1 MSLFPRLVSL
11 LQAALILVVASS
23 LPCVAAELVG
33 EITKGVLGAI
43 PIAIVPFGGTQPG
56 SQNIAAIVSRDLE
69 RTGRFH
75 PLPRGDMP
83 EQPTLPSQVRLSF
96 WQASGQEYLVIG
108 RTQPAGSGQFVA
120 EFSLFD
126 VVRGS
131 SLLEYRIPFAAREQ
145 RRTAHRIADLIYQKI
160 IGEAAGLAAPVAFVT
175 VTGTSPADRRYLL
188 QVADADGME
197 AETILRSREPIM
209 SPAWS
214 PDGQRIAYVSF
225 ENKAAA
231 VFVQTLADGSREK
244 VSDRPGINGAPAWSP
259 DGRQLALTLSK
270 DGDPDLY
277 LMDIATRSLRRLTDH
292 RGIDTEPNWSPDGRS
307 IVFTSNRGGQPQLY
321 LVSAAGGE
329 ARRLTFQGDYNAR
342 GVFSPDGASIAM
354 VHGVGGSYRIAVMD
368 LASRSVRVISNGP
381 LDESPGFSPDG
392 RRVLFAARN
401 AGIAQLIAVPVNG
414 GPTEVLNVGNTEVRQ
429 PAWSPKD

>member
-1 MSLFPRLVSL
+1 MSVFPYSVSWL
-11 LQAALILVVASS
+11 RAALILLLTGGLSG
-23 LPCVAAELVG
+23 VAAELVG
-33 EITKGVLGAI
+33 EIRQGVTGAI
-43 PIAIVPFGGTQPG
+43 PIAVVPFGGAQP
-56 SQNIAAIVSRDLE
+56 SSENIAAIVARDLE

-75 PLPRGDMP
+75 TLPAGDML
-83 EQPTLPSQVRLSF
+83 EQPTLPSQVRLSG
-96 WQASGQEYLVIG
+96 WQALGQEYLVIG
-108 RTQPAGSGQFVA
+108 RIQPAGSGQFVA

-131 SLLEYRIPFAAREQ
+131 SLLEYRLPFSSRDQ

-175 VTGTSPADRRYLL
+175 TTGGTRAEKRYVL

-197 AETILRSREPIM
+197 PETILRSREPIM

-214 PDGQRIAYVSF
+214 PDGKRIAYVSF
-225 ENKAAA
+225 ENKTAA

-244 VSDRPGINGAPAWSP
+244 VSGSPGINGAPAWSP

-270 DGDPDLY
+270 DGDPDIY

-307 IVFTSNRGGQPQLY
+307 IVFTSNRGGRPQLY

-329 ARRLTFQGDYNAR
+329 AQRLTFQGDYNAR
-342 GVFSPDGASIAM
+342 GAFSPDGASIAM

-401 AGIAQLIAVPVNG
+401 AGIGQLIAVPVNG
-414 GPTEVLNVGNTEVRQ
+414 GPPEILNIGSIEVRQ